1 MEQADTL
8 PQRYGGVQ
16 PLAALE
22 LIVVRGHPLGL
33 NLLLPSSYAIWV
45 SWKSANACIQYVY
58 IYICTNIGPWS
69 QLIDSIQNPQ
79 TMWVTR
85 TKLPPWLRHCG
96 SSLHL
101 SWSSEIS
108 PHGGQP
114 WGW

>member
-58 IYICTNIGPWS
+58 IYTHIVI
-69 QLIDSIQNPQ
+69 
-79 TMWVTR
+79 
-85 TKLPPWLRHCG
+85 
-96 SSLHL
+96 
-101 SWSSEIS
+101 
-108 PHGGQP
+108 
-114 WGW
+114 